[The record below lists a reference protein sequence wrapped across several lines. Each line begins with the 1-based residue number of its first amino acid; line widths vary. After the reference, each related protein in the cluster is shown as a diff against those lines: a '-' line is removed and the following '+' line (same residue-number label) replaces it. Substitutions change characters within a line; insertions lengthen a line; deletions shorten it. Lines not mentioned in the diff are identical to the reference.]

1 MNGSGSRATAAVDRS
16 GASSD
21 GPYLDSRSM
30 DVDRAITERRTT
42 KRYTA
47 EPVPSE
53 VVRELVE
60 LAQWAPNHKLST
72 PWRFRLLGVEA
83 TQALVDIAP
92 PDKKPKMTLAPTRVL
107 VSCKVAGDPTRRVE
121 DLLATGAAI
130 QNLLLAATARGI
142 DSFWQSPTVAALPA
156 ARGLLGIPDDEELV
170 AVVNLGT
177 ASEDR
182 PAPGRRPVD
191 SVYEELP

>member
-1 MNGSGSRATAAVDRS
+1 MTVPRSRATAAVDRS
-16 GASSD
+16 GASSAA
-21 GPYLDSRSM
+21 PYLDSASM

-72 PWRFRLLGVEA
+72 PRRFRLLGVEA

-92 PDKKPKMTLAPTRVL
+92 ADKKPKMTLAPTRVL
-107 VSCKVAGDPTRRVE
+107 VSCKVAGDPTRRIE
-121 DLLATGAAI
+121 DLLATGAAW
-130 QNLLLAATARGI
+130 AAKAPPNSISKSTIEPKVTTICLIARPSRLSPRLNSKLMLFLTVLC
-142 DSFWQSPTVAALPA
+142 SFPK
-156 ARGLLGIPDDEELV
+156 
-170 AVVNLGT
+170 
-177 ASEDR
+177 
-182 PAPGRRPVD
+182 
-191 SVYEELP
+191 